1 MCVCARARV
10 CVCVCARACVRVC
23 VCVRLYVRERDRE
36 KERENLGRNV
46 RTRRCTRTWRHVHT
60 HGSAHAEPDHIT
72 NGHIFSSSNAFALGQ
87 ARVCRTLACLEFFS
101 ARCMRRAQCSGI
113 AFAAPRGTSQHVCW
127 VKYECGAGLK
137 YSAEAGATADAT
149 CEACPDNSA
158 SPAASTVAAAC
169 VCLANASRTYSVKY
183 QCGVVLGNACAATT
197 QLLRHDICSRAL
209 LHPRLSPRLHYRLL
223 TLCPAAY

>member
-127 VKYECGAGLK
+127 VKYECGAGL
-137 YSAEAGATADAT
+137 
-149 CEACPDNSA
+149 
-158 SPAASTVAAAC
+158 
-169 VCLANASRTYSVKY
+169 ANASRTYSVKY